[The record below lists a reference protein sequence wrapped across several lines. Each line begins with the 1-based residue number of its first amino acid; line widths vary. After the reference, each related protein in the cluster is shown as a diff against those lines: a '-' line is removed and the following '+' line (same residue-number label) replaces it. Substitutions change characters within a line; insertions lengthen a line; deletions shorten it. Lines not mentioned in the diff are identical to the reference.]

1 LVNLA
6 KDLAGVALARKGRYM
21 PDLEALQSVP
31 TNRTT
36 LGFAYIVMAN
46 VPEHWRDQCWEWLS
60 ERNARLIVDGVGP
73 SALLQDW
80 HQWLDGL
87 SDASR

>member
-1 LVNLA
+1 
-6 KDLAGVALARKGRYM
+6 M
-21 PDLEALQSVP
+21 PDLDVLPSVP
-31 TNRTT
+31 TNRTP
-36 LGFAYIVMAN
+36 LGFEYIVMAN
-46 VPEHWRDQCWEWLS
+46 VPKHWRDQCWAWLA

-80 HQWLDGL
+80 HHWLDSL